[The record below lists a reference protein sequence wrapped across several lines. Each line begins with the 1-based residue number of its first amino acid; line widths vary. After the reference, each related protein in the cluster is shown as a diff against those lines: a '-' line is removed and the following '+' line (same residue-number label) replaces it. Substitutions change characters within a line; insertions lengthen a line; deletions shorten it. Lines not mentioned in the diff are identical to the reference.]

1 MAASA
6 VRVQS
11 GGSASRGA
19 EQREGKKSVGGLGLG
34 ARAGHLGYGE
44 ATTRTDD
51 VDPCWR
57 DELASTQA
65 KVVKD
70 YGFSLSSALF
80 VIAILKVSSEVATDI
95 MVKN

>member
-1 MAASA
+1 MPAAVAASA
-6 VRVQS
+6 AREQS

-19 EQREGKKSVGGLGLG
+19 EQREGEKSVGGPGLG

-57 DELASTQA
+57 DESASTQA

-70 YGFSLSSALF
+70 YGFFLSLLLF
-80 VIAILKVSSEVATDI
+80 P
-95 MVKN
+95 

>member
-1 MAASA
+1 MWAGRVWASGPA
-6 VRVQS
+6 I
-11 GGSASRGA
+11 
-19 EQREGKKSVGGLGLG
+19 
-34 ARAGHLGYGE
+34 YCTGE

-70 YGFSLSSALF
+70 YGFSLSSALS
-80 VIAILKVSSEVATDI
+80 VISILRVSSQEVTTGI
-95 MVKN
+95 MIRS